1 MKTFNSWLKEMYHP
15 PAVAQHATQHQIVQP
30 AESDLLNQN
39 TIGNFLSK
47 LSEASKQASILQ
59 QYIESA
65 EQRNLVFNKA
75 KLEEIKNIL
84 RNIRHKIKAVQMYEK
99 QMMSALRIG
108 DDGDK
113 QLISSN
119 NMDIQKILDASKVL
133 NEIND
138 EMLEILRNSK
148 YSETDDLLSN
158 NLIKVKDLDNI
169 LDNFQLRLGLEHPE
183 DSEELLKNLQSRMK
197 TLFR

>member
-1 MKTFNSWLKEMYHP
+1 
-15 PAVAQHATQHQIVQP
+15 
-30 AESDLLNQN
+30 
-39 TIGNFLSK
+39 
-47 LSEASKQASILQ
+47 
-59 QYIESA
+59 
-65 EQRNLVFNKA
+65 
-75 KLEEIKNIL
+75 
-84 RNIRHKIKAVQMYEK
+84 VQMYEK

-183 DSEELLKNLQSRMK
+183 DSEELLRNLQSRMK